1 MKTISNM
8 KNILTAGVFAI
19 AMLSAASLRA
29 QSADK
34 PELSVPLTDP
44 TKPYKLNVN
53 LTSGSITVSSYEGK
67 TINISVQTAEEK
79 KTETA
84 RPDGLRRISSTTNA
98 DVRASVD
105 NNEVTVRTNSQKND
119 LVIMIPHGQA
129 SLKLR
134 TINNGDII
142 VNNVSADMEITNTN
156 GSIKMTGVSGSVVAS
171 TINGGIKV
179 GFKTIDVKAPMAF
192 TSLNGTVD
200 VTFPATFKS
209 NMKVRSDRGDVFT
222 DFDMVTEQR
231 KPVITNEN
239 KAGTYNL
246 KIDDWI
252 YGKIGGGGPEVL
264 MKTSN
269 GSIYIRKT
277 K

>member
-1 MKTISNM
+1 MKTITNM

-19 AMLSAASLRA
+19 AMLSAEGMRA

-44 TKPYKLNVN
+44 AKPYKLNVN

-67 TINISVQTAEEK
+67 TINILVQNKEEK

-84 RPDGLRRISSTTNA
+84 RPDGMRRISSTNNA

-105 NNEVTVRTNSQKND
+105 NNEVTIRTNSQKND
-119 LVIMIPHGQA
+119 LVIMIPQGQA

-134 TINNGDII
+134 TVNNGNIV
-142 VNNVSADMEITNTN
+142 VNNVNADMEITNTN
-156 GSIKMTGVSGSVVAS
+156 GSIKMTAVSGSVVAT

-179 GFKTIDVKAPMAF
+179 GFKTIDAKAPMAF

-200 VTFPATFKS
+200 VTFPASFKS

-231 KPVITNEN
+231 KPVITSEN

-264 MKTSN
+264 MKTNN
-269 GSIYIRKT
+269 GSIYIRKA